1 MKHLLLDTVQT
12 IGNFFWCL
20 GKCPDLV
27 TENPLKIVRRQIPV
41 CFFERINAGAAVF
54 DGILSKR
61 EPGVHFLEFMVFIGK
76 FQSRGTSQ
84 NGQII
89 GRMPLIQPLKKGNR
103 FGRFPTVFGKPEM
116 PAHVGWNLSGN
127 HAVVALMEIDRVG
140 AVLDLG
146 SIFRKGDDHGQVSF
160 GKFRKHML
168 IGRSIRAAAAQS
180 FYKTAQSSLIFWRID
195 LQTAVFIKKVSF
207 ESPHP
212 GLKFQGQLFIEF
224 GGNGGAV
231 KYGGIRI
238 EFPGKKTGNGVEF
251 FPGFGR
257 TQGKTVVFFVLA
269 HEVRICEKISA
280 VQ

>member
-1 MKHLLLDTVQT
+1 MAS
-12 IGNFFWCL
+12 W

-54 DGILSKR
+54 DGIMSKR

-116 PAHVGWNLSGN
+116 PRAHVGWNLSGN

-168 IGRSIRAAAAQS
+168 IGRSIRAADAEFLQNCS
-180 FYKTAQSSLIFWRID
+180 KQFDFCWRID
-195 LQTAVFIKKVSF
+195 LQTAVFMSKK
-207 ESPHP
+207 SPLNPHIL
-212 GLKFQGQLFIEF
+212 GSSST
-224 GGNGGAV
+224 ASS
-231 KYGGIRI
+231 
-238 EFPGKKTGNGVEF
+238 
-251 FPGFGR
+251 
-257 TQGKTVVFFVLA
+257 
-269 HEVRICEKISA
+269 CS
-280 VQ
+280 

>member
-1 MKHLLLDTVQT
+1 M
-12 IGNFFWCL
+12 
-20 GKCPDLV
+20 
-27 TENPLKIVRRQIPV
+27 
-41 CFFERINAGAAVF
+41 
-54 DGILSKR
+54 SKR

-231 KYGGIRI
+231 KCGESGLNSLVKKRAMELNSFQVLGGRR
-238 EFPGKKTGNGVEF
+238 GKDG
-251 FPGFGR
+251 GFLC
-257 TQGKTVVFFVLA
+257 TCA
-269 HEVRICEKISA
+269 
-280 VQ
+280 